1 MVLNEANR
9 MQKFETLIQ
18 ILNFRCLKVTIKEMK
33 K

>member
-1 MVLNEANR
+1 MVLKEANR

-18 ILNFRCLKVTIKEMK
+18 ILNFCYLKVTIKEMK